1 MYKILDFSILDAMRP
16 RFVSPLLLLAL
27 ALCAA
32 ACANP
37 APQAKQR
44 FAAVG
49 SPPLSVL
56 PTPLPAPSAT
66 PTPTANE
73 NDVWQETTTIV
84 ELGFATLDER
94 IFRSDVIA
102 IATMRSVRAY
112 ARPRVQSGYV
122 AVLEFTFDVHEYL
135 KGGGV
140 GESLVV
146 DLRLDDAFRIVHQTE
161 NEAVE
166 AGDKW
171 IAQDQWW
178 DDRASILF
186 LQSPVVHYDA
196 AVVKNAPD
204 DDAQRFEFLYPI
216 GDEAL
221 YFPTAV
227 DSYYGDTFSIES
239 EQIRSWLPSSSPA
252 GTGSAVP
259 DSLDSGETLFL
270 LGDTPRIIAASNRTA
285 TPDAA
290 DEKATFDTVGATATS
305 DTVGA
310 VAIPNTVDSQTSGD
324 LSLSGLRSRID
335 AMADLLEDGEGI
347 EGYAECVEHRF
358 MYERRPYTPHHVEER
373 MDSGLPAGSVFA
385 SGGDSGGD
393 EYTIDY
399 FEGPH
404 KRLFEKEIVDSN
416 KDPNDG
422 YRLESRN
429 SRPLPRGIYELEYY
443 GTHPDFLPCGYNS
456 LSSYWTIHVT
466 APAGTLHEAFFDPAA
481 IGGGAGA
488 DKSNGVLK
496 PTAFSLAD
504 GTGVSLQSVAWR
516 PSAVEM
522 RLDPHTPLAGYHADF
537 IALDG
542 AVSLRLDFD
551 EASETGEGD
560 SRGLSWNVCVQ
571 PWQAGDL
578 LMLRISESPPA
589 LTGATRDADCAAAPT
604 ATVVP
609 ATATVAP
616 DTPTAT
622 PMTDTPTP
630 VPPTAT
636 PAPDAPTATPAPDT
650 PTPVPAT
657 ATPATDTPTPVPPT
671 ATPDAPT
678 DTPTPVPATATPV
691 TDTPTPVPPTATATA
706 APAPDT
712 PTPIPATA
720 TPTATP
726 AAPTPTPSPAP
737 AAN

>member
-16 RFVSPLLLLAL
+16 RFGSPLLLLLAF

-37 APQAKQR
+37 SPQAEQR

-49 SPPLSVL
+49 SPPPSVV
-56 PTPLPAPSAT
+56 PTPSPAPSAT

-73 NDVWQETTTIV
+73 NDVWRETSTIV

-112 ARPRVQSGYV
+112 ARPRVKSGYA

-135 KGGGV
+135 KGEGV

-178 DDRASILF
+178 DDRASVLF
-186 LQSPVVHYDA
+186 LQSPVIHYDA
-196 AVVKNAPD
+196 AVVKNTPD

-252 GTGSAVP
+252 RSGSAVS
-259 DSLDSGETLFL
+259 DSLDGGETLFL

-290 DEKATFDTVGATATS
+290 DEKATSDEVDAMATSDTIDEAATSDAVVATATS
-305 DTVGA
+305 DTL
-310 VAIPNTVDSQTSGD
+310 DSQTSGD

-347 EGYAECVEHRF
+347 EGYEECVEHRF

-404 KRLFEKEIVDSN
+404 KHLFEKEIVDSN

-443 GTHPDFLPCGYNS
+443 GTHPAFLPCGYAP
-456 LSSYWTIHVT
+456 LASYWTIHVT

-488 DKSNGVLK
+488 DKDNGVLK

-504 GTGVSLQSVAWR
+504 GSSVSLRSVSWQ

-522 RLDPHTPLAGYHADF
+522 RFEPHAPLAGYHADF

-542 AVSLRLDFD
+542 SVALRLDFD
-551 EASETGEGD
+551 DASETGEGD
-560 SRGLSWNVCVQ
+560 TRALSWPVCVQ

-578 LMLRISESPPA
+578 LMLRLSESPA
-589 LTGATRDADCAAAPT
+589 DLAGVTRDSGCA
-604 ATVVP
+604 VS
-609 ATATVAP
+609 ATAVP
-616 DTPTAT
+616 P
-622 PMTDTPTP
+622 TPTP
-630 VPPTAT
+630 VAL
-636 PAPDAPTATPAPDT
+636 
-650 PTPVPAT
+650 
-657 ATPATDTPTPVPPT
+657 
-671 ATPDAPT
+671 
-678 DTPTPVPATATPV
+678 
-691 TDTPTPVPPTATATA
+691 
-706 APAPDT
+706 
-712 PTPIPATA
+712 TPID
-720 TPTATP
+720 
-726 AAPTPTPSPAP
+726 TPTPSPTPVALTPIDTPTPSPTPAP
-737 AAN
+737 LPKSDAN